1 MSEFLKKLQDA
12 VENEEFNSEAAQRI
26 NKINELADNKTLSG
40 SQEDIDKRLEAAGV
54 KNVSVEEAA
63 AISSQYEEK
72 MAKIKERDGVNAQLA
87 TLIEIDDM
95 VKLSIID
102 MFEFIESLE
111 EKFAEKFK
119 DVDLT
124 DTLEEGKEFPV
135 EGREYYDLKG
145 QIALIRNRYDSLLM
159 KE

>member
-1 MSEFLKKLQDA
+1 MGDFLKNLKDA

-26 NKINELADNKTLSG
+26 NKISELADDKTLEG

-54 KNVSVEEAA
+54 KNVTAEEAV

-95 VKLSIID
+95 VKLSIGD
-102 MFEFIESLE
+102 MFEFIEGLE

-119 DVDLT
+119 DVDLEKAQE
-124 DTLEEGKEFPV
+124 DKEFPV
-135 EGREYYDLKG
+135 ENKEYYELKG
-145 QIALIRNRYDSLLM
+145 QIALIRNRFDSLLV
-159 KE
+159 K